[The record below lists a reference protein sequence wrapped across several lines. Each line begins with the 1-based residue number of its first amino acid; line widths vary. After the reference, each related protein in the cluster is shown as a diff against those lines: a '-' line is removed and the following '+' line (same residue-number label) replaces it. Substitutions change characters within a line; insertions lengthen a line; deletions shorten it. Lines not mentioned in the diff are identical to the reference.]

1 MSNSDLYTAEIAA
14 DPTLPAGTMQEIAA
28 SRSDLLPALASN
40 PSLYPELK
48 EWILGQGV
56 SPSDPGGPIA
66 IGARSTVR
74 TGGPMVPPTRN
85 HTALWIV
92 ALILIACRPFTPL
105 IHSIFGSYYVSG
117 GVIAILGLFCAVFV
131 GIAAI
136 QSASPSRKA
145 TAGVVGLMIPLLISL
160 FDAYVTF
167 GEMVLGYP
175 AVSYA
180 FGEIAY
186 LYGPWLVAICWSA
199 AYGLARPLRGVAWIA
214 VPILAIVPQGF
225 MMWAYRS
232 LGHFLITNLIYIGL
246 LVGGV
251 ALAEGLNRTVRPRM
265 AAVNDFGEPS
275 YGYGPNGALAVPVNQ
290 YGQPLHSQ
298 SRRSTNTLAV
308 LSLVF
313 AFLFSI
319 AGVILGHAALAQ
331 INRTG
336 EEGRGL
342 AIAGLVV
349 GYVNIALS
357 LVAIVLWTSFL
368 AVLTY

>member
-14 DPTLPAGTMQEIAA
+14 DPTLPAGTMQEIAG
-28 SRSDLLPALASN
+28 SRPDLLPALASN

-74 TGGPMVPPTRN
+74 TGGRVVPPTRN

-145 TAGVVGLMIPLLISL
+145 TAGVVGLVIPLLISL

-180 FGEIAY
+180 FSEIVY

-199 AYGLARPLRGVAWIA
+199 AYGLARPLRGVVWIA
-214 VPILAIVPQGF
+214 VPILAIVPQSF

-265 AAVNDFGEPS
+265 AAVSDFGKPS
-275 YGYGPNGALAVPVNQ
+275 YGYGQNGALVIRPNPAQHP
-290 YGQPLHSQ
+290 YSQ

-357 LVAIVLWTSFL
+357 LVVIVLWTSFF